1 MAFIP
6 GQLTQLTA
14 AHDLY
19 LYSWVYLLTRLQFG
33 SSATFKVQATWDPEI
48 STLLITNASAV
59 HPPPPMYKSRHE
71 LLT

>member
-19 LYSWVYLLTRLQFG
+19 LYSWVYLLTRLQFR
-33 SSATFKVQATWDPEI
+33 SSATFKVQATWDGDI

-59 HPPPPMYKSRHE
+59 HPRPPMYQSR
-71 LLT
+71 LV

>member
-19 LYSWVYLLTRLQFG
+19 LYSWVYLLTRSQFR
-33 SSATFKVQATWDPEI
+33 SSATFKVQATWDAEI
-48 STLLITNASAV
+48 GTRLITDASAV
-59 HPPPPMYKSRHE
+59 HPPPPMYQSRHN
-71 LLT
+71 